1 MPDARETNRTR
12 LRRLTQMDKTQA
24 VAGANNALRDTW
36 AAGLKPDDVVLRV
49 GLVQLPGDAAGPA
62 ALVRLIQSR
71 GIALR
76 FYLLTLFEAQCR
88 LRVGASW
95 VSDRPLTGLGS
106 WSDFVAIDGAY
117 DTKSKTYM
125 PDNTKQDR
133 DSDSLRLRQIQ
144 SALQALEGL
153 GPDRALVAVPRAKG
167 GRRRLYAEFSLM
179 NETGRG
185 GHQTPDFYTVPR
197 NVWSV
202 ATVTVPAD
210 FFLNGWIQV
219 LHPSEVATWLILR
232 SLSQWARDQ
241 HTESGVY
248 LYGKDRKEGFG
259 MQRNS
264 WEDACQRLRD
274 FDLIRYAHSGDLDS
288 DPDKLGNQMADWWAR
303 EGRDRYEPY
312 RWQVTDRGLSKDAL
326 KVCMREL
333 TLRQKALG
341 TGADTRARKKDD
353 PPSEQ

>member
-12 LRRLTQMDKTQA
+12 LRRLTQMDKSQA

-36 AAGLKPDDVVLRV
+36 TAGLKPDDIVLRV
-49 GLVQLPGDAAGPA
+49 GLVQLPGDTPERAP
-62 ALVRLIQSR
+62 LVRLIQSR

-76 FYLLTLFEAQCR
+76 FYLMALFEAQCR
-88 LRVGASW
+88 LRVGDPW
-95 VSDRPLTGLGS
+95 TSDRPLTGLGS
-106 WSDFVAIDGAY
+106 WSDFIAVDGAY

-125 PDNTKQDR
+125 PDTKQSR
-133 DSDSLRLRQIQ
+133 DSSDLRLRQIQ
-144 SALQALEGL
+144 SALQTLEGL
-153 GPDRALVAVPRAKG
+153 GPARALVTVPRAKG

-179 NETGRG
+179 KETGRG

-232 SLSQWARDQ
+232 SLSQWARNQ

-248 LYGKDRKEGFG
+248 LYGRARQEEFG

-274 FDLIRYAHSGDLDS
+274 FGLIRHAHSGDLDS

-303 EGRDRYEPY
+303 EGRERYEPY
-312 RWQVTDRGLSKDAL
+312 RWQVTDRGLTKDAL
-326 KVCMREL
+326 KICMREL
-333 TLRQKALG
+333 TLRQKTLDA
-341 TGADTRARKKDD
+341 GAETRARKKDE
-353 PPSEQ
+353 PPAGQ